1 MRWVRGIFRF
11 LACGVTC
18 EDKLLERHVNVTYAF
33 GLIFAPC
40 AVLSWFALTKVLSD
54 GRAEEW
60 LPSGSIF
67 AVTTV
72 SFVCFAAC
80 GLRGLR
86 HRYTTR

>member
-33 GLIFAPC
+33 GLIFA
-40 AVLSWFALTKVLSD
+40 
-54 GRAEEW
+54 
-60 LPSGSIF
+60 
-67 AVTTV
+67 VTTV